1 MSQTTTRLDPRVKR
15 TRQLLQNALLELL
28 REKSMEGISI
38 QDITERATINR
49 ATFYAHFPDKY
60 ALMDSIV
67 REQFRRVIAEHLP
80 PNPGWNRHSLQAVV
94 RAIFRLL
101 EEFHQECD
109 PGEARFATLS
119 KQVVQQELAELLL
132 GWLKTP
138 GVRRMHQGVR
148 PELIASVVS
157 WAIFGPTGEWK
168 HHEHPLSADEM
179 TRQMVLVITEGLAH
193 LAPNF
198 LPE

>member
-1 MSQTTTRLDPRVKR
+1 MSQTAKYVDPRVKR
-15 TRQLLQNALLELL
+15 TRQLLQKAFLELL

-67 REQFRRVIAEHLP
+67 REQFQSAITERLP
-80 PNPGWNRHSLQAVV
+80 PNPGWNRHCLQALV
-94 RAIFRLL
+94 RAIFGLL
-101 EEFHQECD
+101 GEFHPECKLS
-109 PGEARFATLS
+109 EARFVMLS
-119 KQVVQQELAELLL
+119 NQAVQQGLAELLL
-132 GWLKTP
+132 GWIKTAS
-138 GVRRMHQGVR
+138 VARMRPDVR
-148 PELIASVVS
+148 PELIASAIS
-157 WAIFGPTGEWK
+157 WAIFGPAGEWK
-168 HHEHPLSADEM
+168 RNEQTLSADEM
-179 TRQMVLVITEGLAH
+179 TRQIMLVITEGLAH